1 VKQAEFQKQ
10 PTEGLPAPRSSPLP
24 PIPPEHEAQI
34 QAFFKEIGGAL
45 VANLNRNVLKEQADA
60 ERESLPRLQRMLNWL
75 RALRRR

>member
-1 VKQAEFQKQ
+1 MKQAEFQKQ
-10 PTEGLPAPRSSPLP
+10 PTEGLPVAKKMT
-24 PIPPEHEAQI
+24 PEQ
-34 QAFFKEIGGAL
+34 EIAVREWMAKVGDEL

>member
-1 VKQAEFQKQ
+1 MAKVADE
-10 PTEGLPAPRSSPLP
+10 
-24 PIPPEHEAQI
+24 
-34 QAFFKEIGGAL
+34 L